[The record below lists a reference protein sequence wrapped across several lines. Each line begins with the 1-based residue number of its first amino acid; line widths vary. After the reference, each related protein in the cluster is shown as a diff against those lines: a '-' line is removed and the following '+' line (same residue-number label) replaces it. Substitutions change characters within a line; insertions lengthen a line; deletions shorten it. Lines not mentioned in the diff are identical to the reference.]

1 MEWQGTERN
10 GVKHGGVECNG
21 MDARNPDGG
30 GSNGEALATIKS
42 DGLMVTWGIA
52 NDRRIN
58 RGVQVELA
66 GGIQNAAPPERH
78 LHEADIPTAHSQPHL
93 PQPVGQ

>member
-10 GVKHGGVECNG
+10 GVKHDGVECNG

-42 DGLMVTWGIA
+42 DGLMVAWGIA
-52 NDRRIN
+52 NDRRNN

-66 GGIQNAAPPERH
+66 NGIQHINATPCAFTTINLGNHRGRCR
-78 LHEADIPTAHSQPHL
+78 LRR
-93 PQPVGQ
+93 

>member
-1 MEWQGTERN
+1 
-10 GVKHGGVECNG
+10 

-42 DGLMVTWGIA
+42 DGLMVAWGIA
-52 NDRRIN
+52 NDRRNN

-66 GGIQNAAPPERH
+66 GGIQHINRGDVFARVTSSIVGVRRTGRALTKASTRRAFAKANNA
-78 LHEADIPTAHSQPHL
+78 
-93 PQPVGQ
+93 

>member
-1 MEWQGTERN
+1 
-10 GVKHGGVECNG
+10 

-42 DGLMVTWGIA
+42 DGLMVAWGIA
-52 NDRRIN
+52 NDRRNN

-66 GGIQNAAPPERH
+66 GGIQHINRGDVFARVTSSIVWGSKDKEGSYTS
-78 LHEADIPTAHSQPHL
+78 EY
-93 PQPVGQ
+93 GQFLY